1 MKNLVNY
8 INEADTD
15 SVMHG
20 EAFIDLKRVNDDEY
34 LQGEFLTL
42 IDDAVYNLYS
52 EHGVNMTCAD
62 VAKIV
67 TAAMDK
73 YKNFK

>member
-8 INEADTD
+8 INEAATD
-15 SVMHG
+15 NVMHG
-20 EAFIDLKRVNDDEY
+20 ETFIDLERVNDDEY
-34 LQGEFLTL
+34 LQKKFLSL
-42 IDDAVYNLYS
+42 IDEAVYNLEN
-52 EHGVNMTCAD
+52 EHGVKMTCAY

>member
-8 INEADTD
+8 INEAAMNN
-15 SVMHG
+15 VMYG
-20 EAFIDLKRVNDDEY
+20 ETFIDLKRVNDEEY
-34 LQGEFLTL
+34 LQGKFLTL
-42 IDDAVYNLYS
+42 IDDAAYNLYR

>member
-8 INEADTD
+8 INEAAIDN
-15 SVMHG
+15 VMYG
-20 EAFIDLKRVNDDEY
+20 ETFIDLKRMNDDEY
-34 LQGEFLTL
+34 LQKKFLSL
-42 IDDAVYNLYS
+42 IDEAVYNLAKD
-52 EHGVNMTCAD
+52 HGINMTCAD

>member
-8 INEADTD
+8 INEAAINN
-15 SVMHG
+15 VMYG
-20 EAFIDLKRVNDDEY
+20 ETFIDLKRVNDEEY
-34 LQGEFLTL
+34 LQGKFLTL
-42 IDDAVYNLYS
+42 IDDAAYNLYR

>member
-8 INEADTD
+8 INEA
-15 SVMHG
+15 SINNVMYG
-20 EAFIDLKRVNDDEY
+20 ETFIDLKRVNDEEY
-34 LQGEFLTL
+34 LQGKFLTL
-42 IDDAVYNLYS
+42 IDDAAYNLYR